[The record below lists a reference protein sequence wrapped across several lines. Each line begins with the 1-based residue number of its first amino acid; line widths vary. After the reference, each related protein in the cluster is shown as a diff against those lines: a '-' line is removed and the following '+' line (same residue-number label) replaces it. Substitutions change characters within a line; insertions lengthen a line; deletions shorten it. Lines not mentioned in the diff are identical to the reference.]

1 MARRPPT
8 PEAARKS
15 PAREARSA
23 ATRAKVVEEA
33 TRLFSLYGFR
43 RTSVDEIAAAAQLAK
58 PTLYV
63 YFPDKDAILGAVVEH
78 VLGCILA
85 SARAAADAPGPIEA
99 RLSAVLSAKFTY
111 LFGLVDRSPHA
122 SELLGSGNRVGAA
135 SVEATDKEFATIVRR
150 LVESADAA
158 GELDLS
164 RAGLSSRKLT
174 EALLRAGHGASYHSS
189 TADEHAKH
197 LAELIHL
204 VVAGCR
210 RR

>member
-1 MARRPPT
+1 MARRPSPEPT
-8 PEAARKS
+8 RKS
-15 PAREARSA
+15 PGREARSV
-23 ATRAKVVEEA
+23 ATRARVVEEA

-63 YFPDKDAILGAVVEH
+63 YFPDKDAILAAVVEH
-78 VLGCILA
+78 VLGCILE

-135 SVEATDKEFATIVRR
+135 SVEATDKEFATIR
-150 LVESADAA
+150 
-158 GELDLS
+158 
-164 RAGLSSRKLT
+164 T
-174 EALLRAGHGASYHSS
+174 GHGAAYHSK
-189 TADEHAKH
+189 TTDEHAKH
-197 LAELIHL
+197 LAELVHL

>member
-78 VLGCILA
+78 VLG
-85 SARAAADAPGPIEA
+85 
-99 RLSAVLSAKFTY
+99 
-111 LFGLVDRSPHA
+111 
-122 SELLGSGNRVGAA
+122 
-135 SVEATDKEFATIVRR
+135 
-150 LVESADAA
+150 
-158 GELDLS
+158 
-164 RAGLSSRKLT
+164 
-174 EALLRAGHGASYHSS
+174 
-189 TADEHAKH
+189 
-197 LAELIHL
+197 
-204 VVAGCR
+204 
-210 RR
+210 